1 MNFDDLIDYIRNHGP
16 VSALTLCE
24 HFSAEYETVKTGLN
38 ELLAGGV
45 LKRGKL
51 LTPNG
56 TSRPTLGIGWSC
68 ID

>member
-24 HFSAEYETVKTGLN
+24 HFGEEYDTVKAGLT
-38 ELLAGGV
+38 ELLGGGV
-45 LKRGKL
+45 LKRGIL

-56 TSRPTLGIGWSC
+56 TSRATLGIGWSC
-68 ID
+68 QD